1 MKKGLFFYCLIA
13 RALALVVG
21 LVGGYFIL
29 YR

>member
-1 MKKGLFFYCLIA
+1 MKKNLFFYCIIA
-13 RALALVVG
+13 RALALLIG